1 MLQQTRSQSAGHDA
15 RKTKGI
21 TKKKNCKNL
30 PQFITKKRTVR
41 TYLKVLQKKKCQNL
55 PKQEYHIS
63 KSRTLRYGDDT
74 REYRSRP

>member
-15 RKTKGI
+15 RKTKG
-21 TKKKNCKNL
+21 
-30 PQFITKKRTVR
+30 ITKKRTVR

-55 PKQEYHIS
+55 PKQEYHIR